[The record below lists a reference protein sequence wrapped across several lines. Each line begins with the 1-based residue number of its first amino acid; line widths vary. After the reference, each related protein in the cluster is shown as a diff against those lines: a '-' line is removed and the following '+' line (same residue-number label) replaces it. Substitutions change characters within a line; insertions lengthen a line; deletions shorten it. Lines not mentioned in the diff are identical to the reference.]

1 MKKGKTSQLK
11 LFSDAKCYYGTVDA
25 KNLKTVY
32 IVLQSWVEPIKEFE
46 NWDRATGTMER
57 NIKHVLLEVVDPL
70 MFEKFNIV
78 DLDLRSSGIQKGK
91 RSFMNLEITLYL
103 KNHIDFKSPI
113 LKDRIKTIING
124 VYTDC
129 LKGMKYFKVH
139 KSKTTKEA
147 V

>member
-32 IVLQSWVEPIKEFE
+32 VVLQSWVEPIKEFE

-57 NIKHVLLEVVDPL
+57 NIKHVLLEVL
-70 MFEKFNIV
+70 NSEIFEKHNIV
-78 DLDLRSSGIQKGK
+78 DLDLRSSGIQRGK

-103 KNHIDFKSPI
+103 KNHLEFKSPI
-113 LKDRIKTIING
+113 LKNNIKNVIEA

-129 LKGMKYFKVH
+129 LRGMRYFEIH
-139 KSKTTKEA
+139 KSKTTKE
-147 V
+147 VV